1 MWSSLLLGGY
11 AVVVAL
17 VGEHRV
23 ALGAVVGLAGQTVV
37 RAGGAVRA
45 GG

>member
-1 MWSSLLLGGY
+1 MLLGGY

-23 ALGAVVGLAGQTVV
+23 ALGVAVGLAGQAVV
-37 RAGGAVRA
+37 RAVGAVRA